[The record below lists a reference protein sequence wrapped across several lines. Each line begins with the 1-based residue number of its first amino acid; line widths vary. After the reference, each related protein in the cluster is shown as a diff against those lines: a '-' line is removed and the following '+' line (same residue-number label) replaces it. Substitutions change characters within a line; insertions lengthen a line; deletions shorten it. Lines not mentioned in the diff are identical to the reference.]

1 MLSIYTPYFAILI
14 GFIGLIWSA
23 DRFVNGA
30 AAIAAN
36 FGMPTLL
43 IGLTIVA
50 FGTSAPEILVSINA
64 GLSGAGDLAVGN
76 AIGSNLANIGL
87 VLGVTALIAPI
98 PISKR
103 LLRREGVYLLLA
115 TTAGGVILYDLIIT
129 WQETLALILLLVWII
144 YRLVKNRNQHP
155 AMAEAEETEE
165 LNEITQL
172 PLGKAIGLFV
182 IGLILLIVSSDVLVW
197 GATEAA
203 KSLGVSEL
211 VIGLTVVAIGTSL
224 PELAASVA
232 SSLKGHHDIALGNV
246 LGSNIFNLLA
256 VMAVPAFFGR
266 MTIGAEA
273 FQRDFA
279 SMAFMTLLLLSMMF
293 IGVKLT
299 KNSPKLAR
307 WTGVFMITPYV
318 AYFAVLFSTHGM

>member
-1 MLSIYTPYFAILI
+1 M
-14 GFIGLIWSA
+14 
-23 DRFVNGA
+23 
-30 AAIAAN
+30 
-36 FGMPTLL
+36 
-43 IGLTIVA
+43 
-50 FGTSAPEILVSINA
+50 
-64 GLSGAGDLAVGN
+64 
-76 AIGSNLANIGL
+76 
-87 VLGVTALIAPI
+87 
-98 PISKR
+98 
-103 LLRREGVYLLLA
+103 
-115 TTAGGVILYDLIIT
+115 
-129 WQETLALILLLVWII
+129 
-144 YRLVKNRNQHP
+144 
-155 AMAEAEETEE
+155 
-165 LNEITQL
+165 
-172 PLGKAIGLFV
+172 
-182 IGLILLIVSSDVLVW
+182 LVW

-299 KNSPKLAR
+299 KKSPKLAR
-307 WTGVFMITPYV
+307 WTGVLMIAPYA